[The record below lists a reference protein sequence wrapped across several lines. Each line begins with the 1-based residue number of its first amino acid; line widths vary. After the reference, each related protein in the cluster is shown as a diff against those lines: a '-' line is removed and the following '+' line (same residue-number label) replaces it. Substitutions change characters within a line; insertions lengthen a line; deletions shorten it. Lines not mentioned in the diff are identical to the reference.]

1 MFCYYPI
8 ICYLCGGI
16 EQKRLMTETIRKKLS
31 DSPVARWTAL
41 VIVAF
46 TMMMAYFITDVASPL
61 EDMLE
66 TPASLG
72 GLGWSSTE
80 YGFFSGSYGF
90 INVYLLML
98 FFGGLILD
106 KMGVRFTGVLACGL
120 MVVGV
125 FIKFYAIEFMTPD
138 ATSYVNLPFLG
149 LSQAY
154 VKNQVLIAALGFSVF
169 GVGCE
174 ICGIT
179 VSKIIARWFTGHGMA
194 LAMGI
199 QVAMARL
206 GTAAA
211 LGFSAPIAHHFG
223 KISSPILFGAV
234 MLCIGFLAF
243 MVYCVMDKKLEKS
256 EEALAASPSETAAAT
271 SGNDDGGFHFRDL
284 RAIFTNPGFWLITLL
299 CLLFYAGVFPFLKF
313 ATKLMITKYAIDP
326 QMAGYIPMLLPFGT
340 IFLTPLFG
348 TVYDKIGKGATLM
361 IIGSVM
367 LTAVHVLFALPLFT
381 KAGFAVVLMIVLGVA
396 FSLVPSAMWPSVP
409 KIIPM
414 KLLGS
419 AYAIIFYIQN
429 IGLAMVPIL
438 IGRVLDANTTIAPD
452 GSRLMDFTA
461 AMWIFASCGVAAV
474 VLAIL
479 LRLLDTRKH
488 YGLEQANTKK

>member
-1 MFCYYPI
+1 
-8 ICYLCGGI
+8 
-16 EQKRLMTETIRKKLS
+16 MTEIIRKKLS
-31 DSPVARWTAL
+31 DSPAARWIAL
-41 VIVAF
+41 FIVAF
-46 TMMMAYFITDVASPL
+46 TMMMAYFITDVMSPL

-66 TPASLG
+66 ATVAQG
-72 GLGWSSTE
+72 GHGWTSTE

-125 FIKFYAIEFMTPD
+125 AIKYYALAFVSAEPT
-138 ATSYVNLPFLG
+138 TYVHIPFLG
-149 LSQAY
+149 LSHAY
-154 VKNQVLIAALGFSVF
+154 VKDQVLVAALGFSIF

-179 VSKIIARWFTGHGMA
+179 VSKIIAKWFTGHGMA
-194 LAMGI
+194 LAMGV

-211 LGFSAPIAHHFG
+211 LSCSVPIAQHFG
-223 KISSPILFGAV
+223 RVSTPVLFGGA
-234 MLCIGFLAF
+234 MICIGLLAF
-243 MVYCVMDKKLEKS
+243 IVYCVMDKKLDDSEKAS
-256 EEALAASPSETAAAT
+256 EQSQAQA
-271 SGNDDGGFHFRDL
+271 GDDDGGFHLVDL
-284 RAIFTNPGFWLITLL
+284 KAIFTNPGFWLITLL

-313 ATKLMITKYAIDP
+313 ATKLMISKYAIAPDV
-326 QMAGYIPMLLPFGT
+326 AGVIPSLLPFGT
-340 IFLTPLFG
+340 IILTPLFG
-348 TVYDKIGKGATLM
+348 TIYDKIGKGATLM
-361 IIGSVM
+361 IIGSLM
-367 LTAVHVLFALPLFT
+367 LTAVHVLFALPILT
-381 KAGFAVVLMIVLGVA
+381 TTAAAITIMVVLGIA

-438 IGRVLDANTTIAPD
+438 IGNVLDADTTILAD
-452 GSRLMDFTA
+452 GTKRMDFTT
-461 AMWIFASCGVAAV
+461 AMWIFASFGVAAV
-474 VLAIL
+474 ILATL
-479 LRLLDTRKH
+479 LRVLDTKKK
-488 YGLEQANTKK
+488 YGLEQANAKK